1 MLWLHCYKTLDD
13 SNQSIVTGSR
23 LAGGGKEETGR
34 AEGSCK
40 GHEKSFGGGGYVYY
54 LDCSDEVMNV
64 YISQNFKT
72 SFYFIL

>member
-1 MLWLHCYKTLDD
+1 M
-13 SNQSIVTGSR
+13 IGSR

-40 GHEKSFGGGGYVYY
+40 GHEKPFGGGGYVYY

-64 YISQNFKT
+64 YISQNFRGDFT
-72 SFYFIL
+72 TASFVTLNKLFNLL